1 MTASALDTLKS
12 RGPTFRARDAR
23 AAGLHWRDLYALR
36 DAGEVIELSRGL
48 FRFADAEGVTGID
61 LLTVSRRAPDGM
73 ICLVSALAHWDL
85 TDEIPAAVDLAVPR
99 GSSRPAI
106 NYPPT
111 RVHLFDPR
119 TFPARTDSGRPW
131 GGRGHRYLAL
141 GTDDRGRLPAP
152 ESDRDRPGLRRIAW
166 LPLSAG
172 IEPGGV
178 DAASATTPRRRP
190 PAPGDRSVAVMRRPT
205 RSTVAGRTYLAIQ
218 GLARAPANRRMS
230 S

>member
-12 RGPTFRARDAR
+12 RGPTFRARDAW
-23 AAGLHWRDLYALR
+23 AAGLRWRDLDALR

-48 FRFADAEGVTGID
+48 FRFADAAGVTGID

-119 TFPARTDSGRPW
+119 TFQLGRIRVDLGAGEDIAISNRERTIVDVFRL
-131 GGRGHRYLAL
+131 RNRI
-141 GTDDRGRLPAP
+141 GTDLAYGALRGYLCQPGSSPEELMRLAQQ
-152 ESDRDRPGLRRIAW
+152 LR
-166 LPLSAG
+166 
-172 IEPGGV
+172 
-178 DAASATTPRRRP
+178 
-190 PAPGDRSVAVMRRPT
+190 
-205 RSTVAGRTYLAIQ
+205 VAGPLRQATEVL
-218 GLARAPANRRMS
+218 LS
-230 S
+230 